1 MSRQES
7 KASQSNVK
15 PLPAT
20 GFTASEIS
28 ARYEAL
34 VNKKTE

>member
-1 MSRQES
+1 MSGQES
-7 KASQSNVK
+7 EASQSNIK

>member
-1 MSRQES
+1 MSGQES
-7 KASQSNVK
+7 KASESNVK
-15 PLPAT
+15 PLPTT

>member
-1 MSRQES
+1 MSGSES
-7 KASQSNVK
+7 KASESNVK

>member
-1 MSRQES
+1 MSGQES
-7 KASQSNVK
+7 KASESNVK
-15 PLPAT
+15 PLPST
-20 GFTASEIS
+20 GFTAAEIS